1 MMPVLSQKMINV
13 LKVLDGGKPIIA
25 VWKNPELS
33 ALERMGFA
41 ISSYAVSPNG
51 RSHSSKVWAITLDGR
66 MFLVDER
73 GGQ

>member
-1 MMPVLSQKMINV
+1 MAVLTQKMVNV

-33 ALERMGFA
+33 ALERMGFV
-41 ISSYAVSPNG
+41 ISTYAVSLSG
-51 RSHSSKVWAITLDGR
+51 RNHTSKVWAITIDGGQ
-66 MFLVDER
+66 FLRDER